1 MVARRHFLPDI
12 FLLLLVSALLQP
24 ALATEASKIPM
35 TASRWQ
41 TTGDVAFEQDK
52 AKQDILMI
60 KKGYA
65 QLKHSYF
72 GNRTIEFDVKFVG
85 SRLKGIAFHQHGETA
100 DALFG
105 DALGQCGWHS
115 SDWLC
120 HDVGQQL
127 SAQLRHRGHEG
138 EGLGHNASRHAMA

>member
-1 MVARRHFLPDI
+1 MSNKPFEPAVMVARRHFLPGI

-41 TTGDVAFEQDK
+41 TTDDVAFEQDK

-85 SRLKGIAFHQHGETA
+85 SRL
-100 DALFG
+100 
-105 DALGQCGWHS
+105 
-115 SDWLC
+115 
-120 HDVGQQL
+120 
-127 SAQLRHRGHEG
+127 
-138 EGLGHNASRHAMA
+138 